1 MQQLVLLFLQTGV
14 MLIMTLHFTCIER
27 KISSTI
33 KESRNNMNIIAN
45 MNMISGVGLSTRQ

>member
-14 MLIMTLHFTCIER
+14 ILIMTLHFTCIER